1 MTQADNYN
9 EIIEGATA
17 MFVPSTKHLNGP
29 MARSEPVFYNP
40 AMRGNRD
47 ISVLFERVI
56 AEDGWNILDGLA
68 ASGAKGLRLYE
79 EGKHDC
85 EIVINDHSPKAFE
98 LILKNTE
105 HWDRGDR
112 VIPSNHGLHGLLPE
126 KKYNWVDIDP
136 FGSPVDFLDGSIR
149 AVKSRGILS
158 ITATDTAPL
167 CGTYPTT
174 CIRRY
179 GSRPLHK
186 GTMHDTGLRIL
197 VGNTIKRAAVFDV
210 AAIPIL
216 SYFSGHYFRCY
227 FRMKRGA
234 KPADALLKQFGFI
247 IWSKDGGYTTVPWP
261 EKGAIHGG
269 PLWLGSL
276 NDQDLLGD
284 MVRESED
291 PDMSIS
297 TDSINLLRDLKAEIP
312 SPSYIYMTDE
322 IASKCKVHPP
332 NTKLFVKSLKDKG
345 FQASTVHYDTKGIR
359 TDADWATIRELAK
372 LMHK

>member
-1 MTQADNYN
+1 
-9 EIIEGATA
+9 
-17 MFVPSTKHLNGP
+17 MFTPSTKHLNGP

-40 AMRGNRD
+40 AMRDNRD
-47 ISVLFERVI
+47 VSVLFERVI

-85 EIVINDHSPKAFE
+85 DIVINDHSPKAFD
-98 LILKNTE
+98 LIHKNTE

-112 VIPSNHGLHGLLPE
+112 ITPSRRGLHGLLPE

-149 AVKSRGILS
+149 AVKSKGILS

-179 GSRPLHK
+179 GSRPLHS

-197 VGNTIKRAAVFDV
+197 VGNTIRRAAVFDV

-216 SYFSGHYFRCY
+216 SYFSGHYFRSY

-247 IWSKDGGYTTVPWP
+247 IRTKDEGYKIESRP
-261 EKGAIHGG
+261 EKGEVHGG

-276 NDQDLLGD
+276 NDTDLLTD
-284 MVRESED
+284 MISESEGSNMAIS
-291 PDMSIS
+291 PDTIK
-297 TDSINLLRDLKAEIP
+297 LLHDLKAEIH
-312 SPSYIYMTDE
+312 SPPYVYMTDE

-332 NTKLFVKSLKDKG
+332 NTKLFVEALKEKG
-345 FQASTVHYDTKGIR
+345 FNASTVHYDTKGLR
-359 TDADWATIRELAK
+359 TDADWMTIKELAQ